1 MAKGPDGKS
10 AYWARRLGIMYI
22 GYNKRIWGS
31 YRASEGWRKLSN
43 SNPHTDHVHFSFSL
57 GWGVRKDQLLGWH
70 SSRGGLRTVP
80 AVPG

>member
-1 MAKGPDGKS
+1 MGSPLTGRGG
-10 AYWARRLGIMYI
+10 WGIMYI

-31 YRASEGWRKLSN
+31 YRASEGMAQAVELQPSPTMCTSR
-43 SNPHTDHVHFSFSL
+43 SL
-57 GWGVRKDQLLGWH
+57 GRGVRKDQLLGWH